1 MKIQTRAFGEVDI
14 EDDKIITFTDGIIG
28 YPELTKFALI
38 YDKEKGSSSIQWL
51 QSVDEPGFALPVM
64 NPLIV
69 CPDYNPVVEDTILKP
84 VGNLDENDMLVLVTV
99 TIPKDIKEISV
110 NLRGPIVINANECR
124 ACQVILDDEEYKI
137 KFPIYDILEKNK
149 NDKKNKKA
157 GG

>member
-1 MKIQTRAFGEVDI
+1 
-14 EDDKIITFTDGIIG
+14 
-28 YPELTKFALI
+28 
-38 YDKEKGSSSIQWL
+38 
-51 QSVDEPGFALPVM
+51 M

-157 GG
+157 GE

>member
-84 VGNLDENDMLVLVTV
+84 VGNHDENDMLVLVTV

-157 GG
+157 GE

>member
-157 GG
+157 GV

>member
-64 NPLIV
+64 NPLMV

-157 GG
+157 GE

>member
-14 EDDKIITFTDGIIG
+14 EDDKIILFPEGIVG
-28 YPELTKFALI
+28 FPDLKRFALI
-38 YDKEKGSSSIQWL
+38 YDKEKGNTSIQWM
-51 QSVDEPGFALPVM
+51 QSVDEQGFALPVM

-69 CPDYNPVVEDTILKP
+69 CPDYNPVVEDSILKP

-110 NLRGPIVINANECR
+110 NLRGPIVVNANECR

-157 GG
+157 GE

>member
-1 MKIQTRAFGEVDI
+1 MKRQTRAFGEVDI

-69 CPDYNPVVEDTILKP
+69 CPDYNPVVEDTIFKP

-157 GG
+157 GE

>member
-157 GG
+157 GE

>member
-137 KFPIYDILEKNK
+137 KLPIYDILEKNK

-157 GG
+157 GE

>member
-124 ACQVILDDEEYKI
+124 AWQVILDDEEYKI

-157 GG
+157 GE

>member
-14 EDDKIITFTDGIIG
+14 DDDKIITFTDGIIG

-69 CPDYNPVVEDTILKP
+69 CPDYNPVVEDTIFKP

-157 GG
+157 GE

>member
-84 VGNLDENDMLVLVTV
+84 VGNLDEND
-99 TIPKDIKEISV
+99 
-110 NLRGPIVINANECR
+110 
-124 ACQVILDDEEYKI
+124 ILNRPW
-137 KFPIYDILEKNK
+137 F
-149 NDKKNKKA
+149 
-157 GG
+157 

>member
-149 NDKKNKKA
+149 TDKKNKKA
-157 GG
+157 GE